1 MRFGWHRADLAR
13 TCEECGHTWRVPH
26 SAARRRI
33 GSIAMFS
40 VAPGG
45 RTIDRGELARE
56 VAAISAAN
64 QAPEAYQHCPACG
77 ADRFTQR
84 AVRHDPPA

>member
-1 MRFGWHRADLAR
+1 
-13 TCEECGHTWRVPH
+13 
-26 SAARRRI
+26 
-33 GSIAMFS
+33 MFN

-77 ADRFTQR
+77 ADRFTQH
-84 AVRHDPPA
+84 AVRDDPPA